1 MLRGRSCFRQSFI
14 RDERW
19 DGGESVVHGA
29 TVRQGGTVILDRD
42 EFRSRKL
49 GKYSKSRFKSFTP
62 PGEAQ
67 VRVELGVARRIL
79 RINGAVCRR
88 GVLYGGG

>member
-1 MLRGRSCFRQSFI
+1 M
-14 RDERW
+14 
-19 DGGESVVHGA
+19 VHGA

-67 VRVELGVARRIL
+67 VRVELG
-79 RINGAVCRR
+79 GSEDPPH
-88 GVLYGGG
+88 